1 MKRIF
6 YFLAIVAVAGVASC
20 QKSDFSDS
28 YTDPSKISQS
38 TIEKQFAGYMNTNRA
53 HVLPDYRNYFVVLR
67 TTLQYFNQAVGWV
80 NYPGQY
86 VPGAAAITDR
96 WNIYYN
102 TLAQY
107 RELEKIY
114 NGLGADD
121 QKNYRVFM
129 LAAKIYLY
137 DHTQKIVDL
146 HGDIPWSKAGML
158 STNSGDYLGSLPE
171 YDAADKIYTTML
183 DDLKAAADELST
195 MTVNP
200 GILIGFKNQDIVNKG
215 DVMMWRR
222 YCNSLRLRML
232 NRVSGAGAFASRAT
246 SEIASIVTD
255 PTKYPV
261 IASNSDNVQ
270 INVRDLNTPLNSNG
284 FRTGLEDWNGNMAS
298 KPMIDHMLTNSDPRL
313 RVVFEPG
320 LKAGGVYDG
329 VDPMAAVSA
338 QETLI
343 ADGKC
348 AMYNRT
354 TLSRNQYFPGVLMN
368 AAQVSFILAE
378 AHLRAGNNAA
388 AKTAYEKG
396 ITESVNQYYT
406 IRALSKDATSPA
418 IAALAASEITAYL
431 AKPAISWDAATNTAD
446 KLSLIA
452 NQKWLHFNVVQPVE
466 LWSEIRRTDL
476 PALSFWTDNSNA
488 QSRPPVRWVYAAS
501 EGIYNKENYA
511 AVSGK
516 DNLTTRIFWDVK

>member
-1 MKRIF
+1 
-6 YFLAIVAVAGVASC
+6 
-20 QKSDFSDS
+20 
-28 YTDPSKISQS
+28 
-38 TIEKQFAGYMNTNRA
+38 
-53 HVLPDYRNYFVVLR
+53 
-67 TTLQYFNQAVGWV
+67 
-80 NYPGQY
+80 
-86 VPGAAAITDR
+86 
-96 WNIYYN
+96 
-102 TLAQY
+102 
-107 RELEKIY
+107 
-114 NGLGADD
+114 
-121 QKNYRVFM
+121 
-129 LAAKIYLY
+129 
-137 DHTQKIVDL
+137 
-146 HGDIPWSKAGML
+146 
-158 STNSGDYLGSLPE
+158 
-171 YDAADKIYTTML
+171 
-183 DDLKAAADELST
+183 
-195 MTVNP
+195 
-200 GILIGFKNQDIVNKG
+200 
-215 DVMMWRR
+215 
-222 YCNSLRLRML
+222 ML